1 MTDPLQAAHSATRQY
16 AVQSTSRVSYRSEGK
31 LLLIGSAEQVLEIMP
46 GLDTLRITVL
56 LCPPTTA
63 QQRRQLSAVSILSV
77 RQPGGFMLSGY
88 FGAFALRIADEEP
101 LHFDLVLDL
110 RQEPEL
116 QQQVLPVGFYAP
128 RDDTRMLQESLQELP
143 EMRGQFDKPKY
154 FTLDNDRCAHSRSG
168 ITGCRRCLDACP
180 ADAIQTVA
188 GKIEVNPYLCQ
199 GCGDCG
205 SVCPAG
211 AISYNYPDRQ
221 DTLGRLFS
229 MLRAFFSAGGR
240 QPVVLLYD
248 QEQAPEIAPG
258 RSIITYR
265 LESLAAAGM
274 EVWLAVL
281 AHGAQAVWLQ
291 EHGQIPAMSRETL
304 QQQMRQ
310 AERILVGMGYA
321 GDSIRFIEPESL
333 PGVQAAG
340 PEIRPATFAGV
351 ADKREVMR
359 MAVGHLLQHA
369 QRKADVVDLDGNAAF
384 GEVRV
389 AGDQCTLCMAC
400 VSVCPEA
407 ALLSGS
413 SLPQL
418 KFIESRCVQ
427 CGICQS
433 ACPENAITLHG
444 RYRYDENAAQR
455 PEILHQ
461 EEAVECIQCHKP
473 FATESMLRAVT
484 ARLQQHPMF
493 QGENS
498 RLLRMCESCRVASMF
513 VKP

>member
-1 MTDPLQAAHSATRQY
+1 MTDPLQATHSAARQY
-16 AVQSTSRVSYRSEGK
+16 AVQSTSYVSYRSEGK
-31 LLLIGSAEQVLEIMP
+31 LLLIGSVEQVQEIIP
-46 GLDTLRITVL
+46 RLDTLRITVL
-56 LCPPTTA
+56 LCPTA
-63 QQRRQLSAVSILSV
+63 TAQRRQLSAVSVLSV
-77 RQPGGFMLSGY
+77 QQPGDFMLSGY
-88 FGAFALRIADEEP
+88 FGAFALRIADKEP

-110 RQEPEL
+110 RQEPEI
-116 QQQVLPVGFYAP
+116 QQQVLPVGYYAP
-128 RDDTRMLQESLQELP
+128 RGDTRKLQESLQELP
-143 EMRGQFDKPKY
+143 EMRGQFDKPKF
-154 FTLDNDRCAHSRSG
+154 FTLDNDRCAHNRSG

-180 ADAIQTVA
+180 ADAIQAVA
-188 GKIEVNPYLCQ
+188 GQIQVNPYLCQ

-229 MLRAFFSAGGR
+229 MLRAFFAVGGR

-248 QEQAPEIAPG
+248 QEQTPEIAAGG
-258 RSIITYR
+258 RIITFR
-265 LESLAAAGM
+265 LESVAAAGM
-274 EVWLAVL
+274 EVWLAAL
-281 AHGAQAVWLQ
+281 AHGAQAVWLL
-291 EHGQIPAMSRETL
+291 EHGQISAKSRETL

-310 AERILVGMGYA
+310 AERILAGMGYA
-321 GDSIRFIEPESL
+321 GDLIHFVEAAAL
-333 PGVQAAG
+333 PGAQAAG
-340 PEIRPATFAGV
+340 PEIQSATFAGL

-369 QRKADVVDLDGNAAF
+369 PRKADVVDLDDDAAF

-389 AGDQCTLCMAC
+389 AGDKCTLCMAC

-418 KFIESRCVQ
+418 KFIESQCVQ

-433 ACPENAITLHG
+433 ACPEDAITLHSQ
-444 RYRYDENAAQR
+444 YRYDENAAKR
-455 PEILHQ
+455 PKILHQ
-461 EEAVECIQCHKP
+461 EDAVECIQCHKP
-473 FATESMLRAVT
+473 FTTESMLRAVT
-484 ARLQQHPMF
+484 ARLQWHPMF

-498 RLLRMCESCRVASMF
+498 RLLRMCESCRAVAMF
-513 VKP
+513 GKP